1 MRVCENGIMRDAT
14 PEEIDLLTENQVII
28 PYKDRVVLRIRE
40 KYSLDD
46 ELAILR
52 QRDTKPQEFE
62 EYNSYVE
69 KIKREEGET

>member
-14 PEEIDLLTENQVII
+14 PKEAALLQSVEIL
-28 PYKDRVVLRIRE
+28 PYKERIVNRIRE

-52 QRDTKPQEFE
+52 QRDTKTDEFL
-62 EYNSYVE
+62 EYNEYVE
-69 KIKREEGET
+69 KIKREEREK

>member
-1 MRVCENGIMRDAT
+1 M
-14 PEEIDLLTENQVII
+14 LTENQVII

-69 KIKREEGET
+69 KIKREEGEK

>member
-14 PEEIDLLTENQVII
+14 PKEIALLQSVEIL
-28 PYKDRVVLRIRE
+28 PYKERIVNRIRE

-52 QRDTKPQEFE
+52 QRDTKTDEFL
-62 EYNSYVE
+62 EYNEYVE
-69 KIKREEGET
+69 KIKREEREK

>member
-14 PEEIDLLTENQVII
+14 PEEIALLQSDEIL
-28 PYKDRVVLRIRE
+28 PYKERIVNRIRE

-52 QRDTKPQEFE
+52 QRDTKTDEFL
-62 EYNSYVE
+62 EYNEYVE
-69 KIKREEGET
+69 KIKREEREK

>member
-69 KIKREEGET
+69 KIKREEGEK

>member
-14 PEEIDLLTENQVII
+14 PKEIALLQSDEIL
-28 PYKDRVVLRIRE
+28 PYKERIVNRIRE

-52 QRDTKPQEFE
+52 QRDTKTDEFL
-62 EYNSYVE
+62 EYNEYVE
-69 KIKREEGET
+69 KIKREEREK

>member
-14 PEEIDLLTENQVII
+14 PEEIALLQSVEIL
-28 PYKDRVVLRIRE
+28 PYKERIVNRIRE

-52 QRDTKPQEFE
+52 QRDTKTDEFL
-62 EYNSYVE
+62 EYNEYVE
-69 KIKREEGET
+69 KIKREEREK

>member
-14 PEEIDLLTENQVII
+14 PEEIALLTENQVII

-62 EYNSYVE
+62 EYNGYVE
-69 KIKREEGET
+69 KIKREEGGK